1 MKRSIPGAWLR
12 QARFPPTSPNLM
24 HDRRSVGRTR
34 LLKDVKILANRAT
47 ISCTIVDLT
56 NGGACIRLD
65 DARDVPN
72 RFELSFGNRHARR
85 ACRVTWRTNHHIGVA
100 FERGCPAESQRI

>member
-1 MKRSIPGAWLR
+1 MCLASTGTISANKSKP
-12 QARFPPTSPNLM
+12 M

-34 LLKDVKILANRAT
+34 LSKNVKILASRTT

-56 NGGACIRLD
+56 NGGACIRIED
-65 DARDVPN
+65 SRDVPD

-85 ACRVTWRTNHHIGVA
+85 ACRVTWRTNNHLGVA
-100 FERGCPAESQRI
+100 FEREGPAQISRK